1 MPVFCDQDLELHYLA
16 RGSGEPVLLIHGL
29 GSSSADWAFQTLALE
44 SRFHVI
50 APDLPGSG
58 RSAPLNSGCTIESF
72 ADSLWSLLD
81 SLKVT
86 KTNIVGFSLGGAVA
100 LEMALQRPAA
110 VPRLALINSLASY
123 RIDHWKKWLEARIPE
138 MLVRLF
144 GIRRAAQVAALRMF
158 PDPWQRQMRDRAV
171 AVVSAVPTIIYL
183 AMAKALENWS
193 AVERLQLLQ
202 SRTLLIA
209 GEHDYTPMQDKRALA
224 ARLHASIVVAGGS
237 HHGTPFDSVE
247 LTNACLIAWLS
258 DQALPSSEQWS
269 CDARNCLPP
278 WPLEYSVADQGGSVL
293 ASEIGTLLVKRDA
306 VINEALC
313 VSH

>member
-1 MPVFCDQDLELHYLA
+1 MPVFCHQDLDLHYLA
-16 RGSGEPVLLIHGL
+16 RGFGEPVLLIHGL
-29 GSSSADWAFQTLALE
+29 GSSSADWAFQMSALE

-58 RSAPLNSGCTIESF
+58 LSAPLNSGCAIESF
-72 ADSLWSLLD
+72 AEALWSLLD
-81 SLKVT
+81 SLEVT
-86 KTNIVGFSLGGAVA
+86 KANIVGFSLGGAVA

-123 RIDHWKKWLEARIPE
+123 RIDHWRKWLEARIPE
-138 MLVRLF
+138 MLVRFF

-171 AVVSAVPTIIYL
+171 AAVSAVPTVVYL
-183 AMAKALENWS
+183 AMAKALEHWT
-193 AVERLQLLQ
+193 AIERLELIQ

-209 GEHDYTPMQDKRALA
+209 GEHDYMPMQDKRALA
-224 ARLHASIVVAGGS
+224 AQLHASIVVASGS

-258 DQALPSSEQWS
+258 DQALPSSEHWS
-269 CDARNCLPP
+269 CDARNRLPP
-278 WPLEYSVADQGGSVL
+278 WPLESRVDQHDSAIAGAGVN
-293 ASEIGTLLVKRDA
+293 I
-306 VINEALC
+306 
-313 VSH
+313 